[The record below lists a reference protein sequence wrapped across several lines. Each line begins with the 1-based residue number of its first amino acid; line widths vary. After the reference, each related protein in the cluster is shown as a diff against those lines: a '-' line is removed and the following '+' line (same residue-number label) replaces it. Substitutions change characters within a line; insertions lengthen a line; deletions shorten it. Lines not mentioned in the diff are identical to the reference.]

1 MPAHGNAGGG
11 WVRARTL
18 DTPCSRTFKQI
29 LETLEIAA
37 EKRNRINVEIAA
49 ESVRLISENGE
60 QVGIV
65 DRAEALTRAEEAGLD
80 LVEISPNTE
89 PPVCRL
95 MDFGKFLFQQ
105 NKRRVA
111 ARKKQAHVQV
121 KEIKFRPGTEEA
133 DYQTKLRN
141 LRRFLSHGD
150 KTKVTLWFRGR
161 EMRHQELGAKLLK
174 RVEADLQELAK
185 VEQYPRMEGRR
196 LSMVLTP
203 RK

>member
-1 MPAHGNAGGG
+1 M
-11 WVRARTL
+11 
-18 DTPCSRTFKQI
+18 
-29 LETLEIAA
+29 
-37 EKRNRINVEIAA
+37 
-49 ESVRLISENGE
+49 RLISESGE
-60 QVGIV
+60 QIGIIG
-65 DRAEALTRAEEAGLD
+65 RAEALGIAEEAGLD

-105 NKRRVA
+105 NKRRAA
-111 ARKKQAHVQV
+111 ARKKQAQVQV

-141 LRRFLSHGD
+141 LKRFLAHGD

-161 EMRHQELGAKLLK
+161 EMRHQDLGAKLLK

-185 VEQYPRMEGRR
+185 VEQHPRMEGRR

>member
-1 MPAHGNAGGG
+1 M
-11 WVRARTL
+11 
-18 DTPCSRTFKQI
+18 
-29 LETLEIAA
+29 
-37 EKRNRINVEIAA
+37 
-49 ESVRLISENGE
+49 RLIADDGE

-65 DRAEALTRAEEAGLD
+65 DRAEALSTADTAGLD
-80 LVEISPNTE
+80 LVEISPNAE

-111 ARKKQAHVQV
+111 ARKKQANVQI
-121 KEIKFRPGTEEA
+121 KEVKFRPGTEEA

-141 LRRFLSHGD
+141 LKRFLVHGD

-161 EMRHQELGAKLLK
+161 EMRHQDLGARLLQ
-174 RVEADLQELAK
+174 RVEVDLQELAK

-196 LSMVLTP
+196 LSMVLAP